1 MSSKLFDLSGRTA
14 LITGSTRGLGNALA
28 QGLAEAGAAVVV
40 NGRDAVQLST
50 AATAFRAKGYA
61 VHEALFDV
69 TDEKAVQDA
78 FARLDE
84 ANIEVDIL
92 VNNAGIQLRKPILD
106 LRLSEW
112 QQVIDTNLTSAF
124 LVGREA
130 ARRMIKRGRGGKIIN
145 IASLTSEVARATT
158 GPYTTAKG
166 GIKLLTRVMTAEWA
180 EQGIQV
186 NALGPGYI
194 VTEMNKALTES
205 PSFDTWVKQR
215 TPARRWGLPTDL
227 VGTAI
232 YLASAASDFVN
243 GQIIFVDGGI
253 MAVL

>member
-1 MSSKLFDLSGRTA
+1 MSSKLFDLSNRTA

-28 QGLAEAGAAVVV
+28 QGLAAAGAAIVM
-40 NGRDAVQLST
+40 NGRHPDQLSA
-50 AATAFRAKGYA
+50 AATALRTNGQV

-69 TDEKAVQDA
+69 TDESAVQDA
-78 FARLDE
+78 FARLDN

-124 LVGREA
+124 LIGREA
-130 ARRMIKRGRGGKIIN
+130 ARRMIKRGGGGKIIN

-158 GPYTTAKG
+158 APYTTAKG

-186 NALGPGYI
+186 NALGPGYM

-205 PSFDTWVKQR
+205 PSFDAWVKQR
-215 TPARRWGLPTDL
+215 TPARRWGVPADL
-227 VGTAI
+227 VGTAV

>member
-28 QGLAEAGAAVVV
+28 QGLAEAGAAIVM
-40 NGRDAVQLST
+40 NGRHADQLST
-50 AATAFRAKGYA
+50 AAAAFRMKGHV

-69 TDEKAVQDA
+69 TDEKAVQAA
-78 FARLDE
+78 FAQLDDVD
-84 ANIEVDIL
+84 IEIDIL

-145 IASLTSEVARATT
+145 IASLTSEAARATT

-205 PSFDTWVKQR
+205 PSFDAWVKQR
-215 TPARRWGLPTDL
+215 TPARRWGVPADL
-227 VGTAI
+227 VGTAV

>member
-14 LITGSTRGLGNALA
+14 LITGSMRGLGNVLA
-28 QGLAEAGAAVVV
+28 QGLVEAGAAIVM
-40 NGRDAVQLST
+40 NGRHAAQLS
-50 AATAFRAKGYA
+50 AAAGAFRMMGHA

-78 FARLDE
+78 FARLDD

-106 LRLSEW
+106 LQLSEW

-145 IASLTSEVARATT
+145 IASLTSEAARATT

-205 PSFDTWVKQR
+205 PSFDAWVKQR
-215 TPARRWGLPTDL
+215 TPARRWGVPADL
-227 VGTAI
+227 IGTAV